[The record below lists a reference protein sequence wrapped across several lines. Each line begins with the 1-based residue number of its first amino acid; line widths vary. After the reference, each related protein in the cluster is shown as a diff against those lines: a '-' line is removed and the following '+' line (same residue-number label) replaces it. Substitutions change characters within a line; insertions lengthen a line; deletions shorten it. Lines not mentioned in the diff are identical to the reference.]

1 MTEQKGFKN
10 SFLDSIGV
18 EIVRTTHEK
27 PFEMFWDWFK
37 QTWITLQDVKF
48 DHTNEEHWQACLD
61 VLSRNALPTPM
72 EVLNFEIKVTGLSRV
87 GLAQITRG
95 RVGWAYV
102 VESQMPQHINHM
114 VTIPAN
120 IARNEKFAK
129 RAELLAKLSQD
140 LYDDMYNDGI
150 PPQDCR
156 YLTLHGQQT
165 AMIMQCNYAAL
176 LGYFARRCEN
186 GLTDELNLVGRLI
199 LRELKRTFL
208 KEDGTDK
215 CEGSGWSI
223 LLSKMDGM
231 GGNKVCL
238 NVDKVF
244 GNTGRAPSVNNKI
257 PTLLDGSCDY
267 DFSKSAWYFEL
278 QDLPD
283 DLLFIGE
290 KEMIEDFKNIG
301 FTGRLKKLEES
312 RKK

>member
-1 MTEQKGFKN
+1 MSFKN
-10 SFLDSIGV
+10 SFLDSVGV
-18 EIVRTTHEK
+18 EIVRTTHDR

-37 QTWITLQDVKF
+37 QTWITLQDEKY
-48 DHTNEEHWQACLD
+48 DHTNPEHWQACLD

-87 GLAQITRG
+87 ALAQITRG

-120 IARNEKFAK
+120 IAKNDKFAQ
-129 RAELLAKLSQD
+129 RAQELVRLSQE
-140 LYDDMYNDGI
+140 LYDDMYNEGI

-156 YLTLHGQQT
+156 YLTIHGQQT
-165 AMIMQCNYAAL
+165 SMIMQCNYAAL

-199 LRELKRTFL
+199 WYKLKQTFL
-208 KEDGTDK
+208 DSNGKDLIP
-215 CEGSGWSI
+215 GSGWSV
-223 LLSKMDGM
+223 LLNKMDGM

-244 GNTGRAPSVNNKI
+244 GNTGRAPSVSDKI
-257 PTLLDGSCDY
+257 PSLLNNSCDY

-278 QDLPD
+278 LELPEH
-283 DLLFIGE
+283 LLFPGE
-290 KEMIEDFKNIG
+290 KEMIEDFKSIG
-301 FTGRLKKLEES
+301 FSGRLQKLEDQ
-312 RKK
+312 KKAGK

>member
-1 MTEQKGFKN
+1 MTAQYKS
-10 SFLDSIGV
+10 SFLDSLDV
-18 EIVRTTHEK
+18 EIVRTTHDR

-37 QTWITLQDVKF
+37 QTWITLQDVKY
-48 DHTNEEHWQACLD
+48 DHTDPEHWQACLD

-87 GLAQITRG
+87 ALAQITRG

-114 VTIPAN
+114 VTVPLN
-120 IARNEKFAK
+120 ISRNEKFNA
-129 RAELLAKLSQD
+129 RAAELVRLSQE
-140 LYDDMYNDGI
+140 LYDDMYNEGI

-156 YLTLHGQQT
+156 YLTIHGQQT
-165 AMIMQCNYAAL
+165 SMIMQCNYAAL

-199 LRELKRTFL
+199 WHKLKQHFL
-208 KEDGTDK
+208 DEQGQDK
-215 CEGSGWSI
+215 IAGSGWSI
-223 LLSKMDGM
+223 LLNKMDGM
-231 GGNKVCL
+231 GTNKVCL

-257 PTLLDGSCDY
+257 PSLLDNSCDY

-278 QDLPD
+278 LELPD
-283 DLLFIGE
+283 HLLFPGE
-290 KEMIEDFKNIG
+290 REMIEDFKTIG
-301 FTGRLKKLEES
+301 FVGRLQKLANKKV
-312 RKK
+312 